1 MGERSEALAKRFE
14 QINGE
19 LGDLIESLS
28 PDEWRAICGGET
40 WSVGVT
46 AHHIAYDQAHIIEW
60 FQAIANGRPLPPPA
74 PGGLDASTARH
85 AAEYASCTKEET
97 LALLRH
103 DGEAAARAVRELTDE
118 QLDRQAPVVA
128 GRPALTAGG
137 VVERILIGHVLGHG
151 ASIRAAIGR
160 EARAAT

>member
-1 MGERSEALAKRFE
+1 MGERSEALAKRY
-14 QINGE
+14 QQVTGE
-19 LGDLIESLS
+19 LIDLVETLS
-28 PDEWRAICGGET
+28 PEEWKSICKGET

-74 PGGLDASTARH
+74 LGGLDASTARH

-97 LALLRH
+97 LELLRR
-103 DGEAAARAVRELTDE
+103 DGEKAAQAVRELTDE
-118 QLDRQAPVVA
+118 QLDRQSPTTE
-128 GRPALTAGG
+128 GRPSLTAGG

-160 EARAAT
+160 ES

>member
-14 QINGE
+14 QVNGE
-19 LGDLIESLS
+19 LIELVESMS
-28 PDEWRAICGGET
+28 ADEWKAICKGET
-40 WSVGVT
+40 WPVGVT
-46 AHHIAYDQAHIIEW
+46 AHHIAYDQAHIVEW
-60 FQAIANGRPLPPPA
+60 FQTIANGRPLPPPS

-85 AAEYASCTKEET
+85 AAEYANCSKEET
-97 LALLRH
+97 LALLRR

-118 QLDRQAPVVA
+118 QLDRQSPATS
-128 GRPALTAGG
+128 GRPVLTAGG

-160 EARAAT
+160 ES

>member
-1 MGERSEALAKRFE
+1 MGERSEALARRFE
-14 QINGE
+14 QVNGE
-19 LGDLIESLS
+19 LIDLVETLT
-28 PDEWRAICGGET
+28 PEEWKAICKGET

-60 FQAIANGRPLPPPA
+60 FQASANGRPMPPQA

-97 LALLRH
+97 LALFRR

-118 QLDRQAPVVA
+118 QLDRQSPTTD
-128 GRPALTAGG
+128 GRPGRTAGE

-160 EARAAT
+160 ES

>member
-14 QINGE
+14 QANHE
-19 LGDLIESLS
+19 LIDLVESLS
-28 PDEWRAICGGET
+28 ADEWRATCRGEA

-46 AHHIAYDQAHIIEW
+46 AHHIAYDQAHIIAW
-60 FQAIANGRPLPPPA
+60 FQAIANGRPQPPSA

-85 AAEYASCTKEET
+85 ALEYANCTVTET
-97 LALLRH
+97 LSLLRR

-118 QLDRQAPVVA
+118 QLDRQAPVA
-128 GRPALTAGG
+128 DGRPGLTAGG

-151 ASIRAAIGR
+151 ASIRACLV
-160 EARAAT
+160 